1 MHLCERAADDLDCL
15 SEADA
20 GHAHAGT
27 LSEIVHGGYAL
38 PTSWKSE
45 VRIDDLS
52 VPGSDPNADMLL
64 KTAAGLNCQK
74 STARKD
80 RSGNG

>member
-1 MHLCERAADDLDCL
+1 
-15 SEADA
+15 
-20 GHAHAGT
+20 
-27 LSEIVHGGYAL
+27 
-38 PTSWKSE
+38 
-45 VRIDDLS
+45 LS

-64 KTAAGLNCQK
+64 KTAAGLNGQK